1 MNDRPHSDPLRNVLL
16 LQGGGAL
23 GAYQL
28 GVIEALL
35 AGGKTP
41 AWVVGTSIGAINGAL
56 LAGNQPHRRLERL
69 RSFWETVS
77 HGTARGEDPAAAG
90 LIGLWQAWRTI
101 VGGQPGFFFPRVGSY
116 FPLGLRTEPG
126 TASYYD
132 VAPLRRT
139 LENLVD
145 FDFLA
150 HSPIRL
156 SVGAVDV
163 ESGRMRYFDSRDE
176 RIGVDHILASGALPP
191 AFPAVEIGEQHF
203 WDGGLYSNTP
213 LEHVLADRPRISS
226 LCFLTTLWPTTGS
239 APDNLRDVLERA
251 KDIQY
256 GSRDE
261 TLLQVESEV
270 HRLRQAVSLLA
281 GRLPQGLHDDE
292 TRAAAAL
299 GCDSVFHVVRLEAP
313 HLPGEDQTKDIEFVP
328 ERVQKRRHAGR
339 ADTEAALANRGWIA
353 SAPPLQGLAI
363 HNPRACSVAG

>member
-1 MNDRPHSDPLRNVLL
+1 MNDLSPPDRLRNVLL

-35 AGGKTP
+35 AGGKVP
-41 AWVVGTSIGAINGAL
+41 EWIVGTSIGAINGAL

-69 RSFWETVS
+69 QAFWDTIS
-77 HGTARGEDPAAAG
+77 HGGARGDDPTAAG
-90 LIGLWQAWRTI
+90 VIGLWQSWRTI
-101 VGGQPGFFFPRVGSY
+101 VAGQPGFFFPRMGSY
-116 FPLGLRTEPG
+116 FPLGLRTEAG

-139 LENLVD
+139 LEKLVD

-163 ESGRMRYFDSRDE
+163 ESGRMRYFDNREE

-191 AFPAVEIGEQHF
+191 AFSAVAIGERHY

-213 LEHVLADRPRISS
+213 LEYVLQDQPRRDS
-226 LCFLTTLWPTTGS
+226 LCFLATLWPVTGA

-251 KDIQY
+251 KDIQFA
-256 GSRDE
+256 SRDQNVLE
-261 TLLQVESEV
+261 VEAQLQALRRAVTLL
-270 HRLRQAVSLLA
+270 AN
-281 GRLPQGLHDDE
+281 RLPPALHDDDS
-292 TRAAAAL
+292 RAAAAL
-299 GCDSVFHVVRLEAP
+299 GCDSTYHVIRLESP

-328 ERVQKRRHAGR
+328 ERVDKRRRAGR
-339 ADTEAALANRGWIA
+339 RDAQAALAGCAWNVAAGDRRGLLVH
-353 SAPPLQGLAI
+353 P
-363 HNPRACSVAG
+363 AGAA